1 MIYFVYFSG
10 DFMNKV
16 LNLLIVSFLSSIITS
31 CSSLKEDRK
40 NISSGLVGCSPKSII
55 VTESKDSTWKAVC
68 QKRAYYCS
76 NIGDDETSFYACKGV
91 VKRVRKK
98 RKKRAKIDLGF

>member
-1 MIYFVYFSG
+1 
-10 DFMNKV
+10 MNKL
-16 LNLLIVSFLSSIITS
+16 LNLKLVLCLFFIITS

-55 VTESKDSTWKAVC
+55 ITESKDSTWKAVC
-68 QKRAYYCS
+68 KKRTYYCS
-76 NIGDDETSFYACKGV
+76 NVGDDETSFYACKSV
-91 VKRVRKK
+91 VKSMRKK